1 MNGARTTFM
10 RRGYLLTALSALLL
24 LAASAG
30 TASAQGVDGGS
41 VQLTVPQ
48 RVAEGDDVVVTVQGT
63 AMVDSLDTTAAN
75 RTITVTVALGT
86 DETVNTGAS
95 GLPSKGLFEND
106 RAGQIDDVDI
116 VSNPTVELVFPAT
129 TSTDPVRRTVT
140 KTVTLRTYHDV
151 DAEDETVT
159 ITGNA
164 DGGGNPEVAAK
175 TFTIVDGQEQ
185 NYTLALAAGHLLPTG
200 APKEGTDITVDI
212 KAVPPHFD
220 GSDTLTLYV
229 LGSDG
234 KNARGYAA
242 KGDNGSTGSLGTVAI
257 GTATPDGGSAP
268 EAADNDRVITVTPPM
283 NDGNRVP
290 DTITLEVDSSGG
302 GSSRAVQ
309 RLASLPI
316 DVVDVHQLPA
326 PGTIT
331 AVAQDDQGKKVGQI
345 VEGGDPVFLTIT
357 VDRSANARQPNV
369 TDEKLFIDIR
379 PDDPGSYEVMPARV
393 EVASGASETPTTEE
407 IKLVARTDEN
417 VNDDELVLS
426 LVVSGN
432 PSPADG
438 MPRGAGESVG
448 TFTIAVMDDT
458 AKKISP
464 KSEDDA
470 YGAIM
475 DAMEEGAGE
484 EGLNPGESFMVYT
497 SALFDVMDGYTASYG
512 VAVEGDPAVS
522 VTAST
527 DSITVDAKSVGES
540 KVTVTATAK
549 AASSSFM
556 ADQSVSNVASI
567 TFPVTVTD
575 KMLTLMIEMP
585 DNVMEGNVVEGMS
598 YHIPVT
604 TNRAVHEDTM
614 VTFMRDRS
622 QSDADEDDY
631 SIGDV
636 TIMAGEHMAMAELMV
651 TEDMMDDAGHAM
663 GEQLVIYAMAG
674 DAESNELMFTI
685 WDEAV
690 PALPLIAQLLLALF
704 LMAGGARL
712 YRRRQS

>member
-1 MNGARTTFM
+1 MNGVRSTFM

-30 TASAQGVDGGS
+30 TASAQVSDFKADSLAVTIVTPQGG
-41 VQLTVPQ
+41 
-48 RVAEGDDVVVTVQGT
+48 VAEG
-63 AMVDSLDTTAAN
+63 SDT
-75 RTITVTVALGT
+75 TITVRAKATVLP
-86 DETVNTGAS
+86 DSPELKVTVPLELMDRNVAS
-95 GLPSKGLFEND
+95 ATKITAEKGQ
-106 RAGQIDDVDI
+106 AGQIDDAVI
-116 VSNPTVELVFPAT
+116 ISNPTVVFTFPANT
-129 TSTDPVRRTVT
+129 TDQERE
-140 KTVTLRTYHDV
+140 RTYTQTITVRTNHDA
-151 DAEDETVT
+151 DAEDEVVGIAVDEDTA
-159 ITGNA
+159 ITAPGTA
-164 DGGGNPEVAAK
+164 PVVAAK
-175 TFTIVDGQEQ
+175 TLTIHDDETQAYKLSLNSQMHHQGNPVRESETI
-185 NYTLALAAGHLLPTG
+185 NVNLAADPPHYDG
-200 APKEGTDITVDI
+200 GTMLQVYVLKDGKPIHVPVVPAARGGYTRDASTITIGTVDFDATAVVNE
-212 KAVPPHFD
+212 KA
-220 GSDTLTLYV
+220 
-229 LGSDG
+229 
-234 KNARGYAA
+234 
-242 KGDNGSTGSLGTVAI
+242 I
-257 GTATPDGGSAP
+257 QITA
-268 EAADNDRVITVTPPM
+268 PM
-283 NDGNRVP
+283 NDGNRTT
-290 DTITLEVDSSGG
+290 DTITLEVDSGEN
-302 GSSRAVQ
+302 RTT
-309 RLASLPI
+309 RLRDSLDI
-316 DVVDVHQLPA
+316 DVRDIHNLPA
-326 PGTIT
+326 ANGIT
-331 AVAQDDQGKKVGQI
+331 AVAKDDQGKEI
-345 VEGGDPVFLTIT
+345 EEIEEGGDPIFLTVT
-357 VDRSANARQPNV
+357 VNRFTPTGQYW
-369 TDEKLFIDIR
+369 TDEDLTLDIR
-379 PDDPGSYEVMPARV
+379 VDDPGSYEVSPARTTV
-393 EVASGASETPTTEE
+393 GSPGERRAVAEHE
-407 IKLVARTDEN
+407 IKISARNDEN
-417 VNDDELVLS
+417 VNDDELVVS
-426 LVVSGN
+426 LVVSGD
-432 PSPADG
+432 PSPSVG
-438 MPRGAGESVG
+438 RGPGESVG
-448 TFTIAVMDDT
+448 TFTIAVADDT

-475 DAMEEGAGE
+475 DAIEEGAGD

-497 SALFDVMDGYTASYG
+497 KDLFDVMEGYTASYG
-512 VAVEGDPAVS
+512 VAVEGDPAIS

-527 DSITVDAKSVGES
+527 DSITVDAKSAGES

-598 YHIPVT
+598 YHIPVM
-604 TNRAVHEDTM
+604 TNRAVHEDTD

-674 DAESNELMFTI
+674 DVESNELMFTI